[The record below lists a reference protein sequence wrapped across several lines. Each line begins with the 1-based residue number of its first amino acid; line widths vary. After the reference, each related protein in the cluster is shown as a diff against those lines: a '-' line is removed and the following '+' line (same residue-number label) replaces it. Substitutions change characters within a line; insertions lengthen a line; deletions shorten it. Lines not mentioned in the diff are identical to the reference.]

1 MRMDGTNQPPPLP
14 LLTFA
19 SSSSSQLTPLSAIA
33 TGSDADIGG
42 LSTCKLTPIAS
53 SANGR
58 EAGEGGVEKSA
69 YVAMHGNLSLA
80 VPPAYAGRIRTGYAA
95 FRTKTR
101 PSLFGED
108 TWDLS
113 LYSHLRMRV
122 AYRGLEG
129 WRDRWYVNIQTDG
142 PVQYVHSIAILG
154 WFLAGDNNAFRADSH
169 DAVLKV

>member
-14 LLTFA
+14 LLEFSSSSASA
-19 SSSSSQLTPLSAIA
+19 SSSRLTPISSLA

-42 LSTCKLTPIAS
+42 LSTCSFAPQPEPRVHEPGQAAEQQQEQPQTH
-53 SANGR
+53 
-58 EAGEGGVEKSA
+58 
-69 YVAMHGNLSLA
+69 VAMHGNLSLA

-101 PSLFGED
+101 PSLFGEE

-113 LYSHLRMRV
+113 LYSHLRMKV

-142 PVQYVHSIAILG
+142 PVQ
-154 WFLAGDNNAFRADSH
+154 
-169 DAVLKV
+169 